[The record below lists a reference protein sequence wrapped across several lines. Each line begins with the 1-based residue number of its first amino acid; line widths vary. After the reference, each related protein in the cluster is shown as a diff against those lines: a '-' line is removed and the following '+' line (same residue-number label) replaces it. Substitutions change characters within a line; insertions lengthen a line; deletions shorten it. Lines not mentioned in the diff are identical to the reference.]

1 MKKKI
6 AKIIPKQLK
15 LQMLKHH
22 GWRKKALERYYYLL
36 LLSFSKRFSKKFAA
50 AHRQYTAKQ
59 LYNILKAV
67 MLGDIMV
74 LEKNQKPKDTP
85 KGFRITRK
93 IQRRPRRWLKRRIP

>member
-36 LLSFSKRFSKKFAA
+36 LLSLSKRFSKKFAA
-50 AHRQYTAKQ
+50 AHRQYTVNK
-59 LYNILKAV
+59 LRNILIAV
-67 MLGDIMV
+67 MVGDRMV
-74 LEKNQKPKDTP
+74 LEKKQKPKDTP

-93 IQRRPRRWLKRRIP
+93 IQRRPHRWLKRRIP

>member
-15 LQMLKHH
+15 LQQLR

-36 LLSFSKRFSKKFAA
+36 LLSLSKRFSKKFAA
-50 AHRQYTAKQ
+50 AHRQYTAKK
-59 LYNILKAV
+59 LYNIFKAV
-67 MLGDIMV
+67 MLGDSMV
-74 LEKNQKPKDTP
+74 LEKNLKPKDTP